1 MAPREDEKIKGFVTK
16 YLPILREKFQP
27 SLVLAF
33 GSRARGDALETS
45 DLDLIVVSPRF
56 EGIPFLDR
64 PYRVLLELGIPGGLE
79 FICYTEEEFQ
89 RKREELG
96 LVRTALEQFREV
108 NFVVTNPAGE
118 ELCFMLLINIGA
130 PKDNDFTE
138 LYPGE
143 AIEKSYE
150 LNRAYQLDTV
160 GIYSVQAVYENQND
174 PEHGIMAWK
183 GRLESNVVSFNVKA
197 Q

>member
-1 MAPREDEKIKGFVTK
+1 MSNNSALSLTLALEKEE
-16 YLPILREKFQP
+16 YILGEK
-27 SLVLAF
+27 V
-33 GSRARGDALETS
+33 RARVILKNEGSET
-45 DLDLIVVSPRF
+45 LLINKRLAWNSKSA
-56 EGIPFLDR
+56 
-64 PYRVLLELGIPGGLE
+64 PG
-79 FICYTEEEFQ
+79 
-89 RKREELG
+89 
-96 LVRTALEQFREV
+96 QFREV
-108 NFVVTNPAGE
+108 NFVVTNPAGD

-150 LNRAYQLDTV
+150 INRAYQLDTV